1 MNIKVQC
8 CGIVLMLVILYFYAR
23 QKTIRLNTEKAF
35 LRMYCIIMTGLVTDI
50 ISLAA
55 LTHMDSLP
63 VWLVDFACKIYI
75 STLVLVALSGTQYVC
90 VDIYKDTSRYR
101 KVTGFYCI
109 IAAIGIIMIF
119 LLPIDKTCLNET
131 VMYTSGPSALAT
143 YAFALFFFVATIVL
157 MEHHKKEMNSR
168 RREAVYIWIALWML
182 AAIIQFW
189 FKELLI
195 VGYAGAVAVV
205 IIYLLLENPETN
217 LDRQSGLYNQNTL
230 LQYTAE
236 LYGKRKDFFLLSLIF
251 SRSRVNN
258 MAAKEEQ
265 QVRMEVIR
273 YILNIQGAFAFK
285 NAEDEIVILFRD
297 GAKAEKCREI
307 LKNRF
312 EQGWGKEED
321 IFVNPSWMFLPD
333 VHVVNKPA
341 DIAYLL
347 RYARQNSRDFV
358 EDNTVV
364 LDKALAERMYE
375 EKKTEQLLADA
386 IDYDR
391 VEVYYQPIFATGE
404 QRFTSAEALIRIR
417 DKSGKIVPPNTF
429 INVAEQNGMIIRLGE
444 IVFEK
449 VCRFL
454 QEYHPKHLGLHYIE
468 VNLSAVQ
475 CTYEHLAENFIGIM
489 KKYEIDPSWINLEIT
504 ESASVS
510 SKKIFSENIKK
521 LMAYGITFSL
531 DDFGTGQSNLN
542 YIVEMPVN
550 IVKFDRSMISAYF
563 ENGKAKYVM
572 DAAMHMIRGMRLKIV
587 SEGIETKEQYDT
599 MKELGIHY
607 IQGYYFSK
615 PLAVEAFVEFI
626 QNSRRQ
632 EKHETVSRED
642 QKC

>member
-8 CGIVLMLVILYFYAR
+8 CGIVLMLVILYFYGR

-35 LRMYCIIMTGLVTDI
+35 LRMFAIIMAGLITDI

-63 VWLVDFACKIYI
+63 VWLVNFACKLYI
-75 STLVLVALSGTQYVC
+75 STLVMVALSGVLYVC
-90 VDIYKDTSRYR
+90 VDIYKEGARYR

-109 IAAIGIIMIF
+109 MAAIGIVLIF
-119 LLPIDKTCLNET
+119 ILPIEKTCMNED
-131 VMYTSGPSALAT
+131 VMYTSGPSALVT
-143 YAFALFFFVATIVL
+143 YAFALFFFGATLVL
-157 MEHHKKEMNSR
+157 MEQHKKEMNSR
-168 RREAVYIWIALWML
+168 RREAVHIWISLWML
-182 AAIIQFW
+182 AAVIQFL

-195 VGYAGAVAVV
+195 VSYVGAIAIM

-217 LDRQSGLYNQNTL
+217 LDRRTGLYNQNTL
-230 LQYTAE
+230 LRYTAE
-236 LYGKRKDFFLLSLIF
+236 LYGKRKEFSLLSLIF
-251 SRSRVNN
+251 SRSRINN
-258 MAAKEEQ
+258 MTAEEEQ
-265 QVRMEVIR
+265 QIRMEVIR
-273 YILNIQGAFAFK
+273 FILNIQGVYAFK

-297 GAKAEKCREI
+297 RAKAKECREM
-307 LKNRF
+307 LKRRF
-312 EQGWGKEED
+312 EFGWGKEGD
-321 IFVNPSWMFLPD
+321 VFVNPSWMFLPD
-333 VHVVNKPA
+333 AYVVNKPA
-341 DIAYLL
+341 DISYLL
-347 RYARQNSRDFV
+347 RYARQNSRDFA

-375 EKKTEQLLADA
+375 EKRTEQLLVDA

-391 VEVYYQPIFATGE
+391 VEVYYQPIFSMGE

-417 DKSGKIVPPNTF
+417 DKSDKIVPPNTF

-449 VCRFL
+449 VCSFL
-454 QEYHPKHLGLHYIE
+454 QEYHPKQLGLHYIE

-475 CTYEHLAENFIGIM
+475 CTYEHLAENFIRIM

-521 LMAYGITFSL
+521 LLDYGITFSL

-587 SEGIETKEQYDT
+587 AEGIETKEQYDT

-615 PLAVEAFVEFI
+615 PLCGNAFVEFI

-632 EKHETVSRED
+632 EKH
-642 QKC
+642 